1 MGKDGPSRGPDIARV
16 SESPPTAAGAVR
28 VFIGI
33 KLAPEIARELA
44 KIASELENSHVKPV
58 IADDMHLTLVPPWQ
72 EDSIGK
78 ATETLRQL
86 TSGFVAFAL
95 DVQHVGYG
103 PDLRRPRM
111 LWADYASTGEL
122 VAYASTGELVALRA
136 ALLAAY
142 TQTDERPFRPHVTL
156 ARLRGNGRA
165 IAREN
170 NPSIEQSHS
179 GNGWTQSNSS
189 NRPPQVRRLS
199 DSRFS
204 AAGRCLGAKIRSL
217 ARRAP
222 A

>member
-1 MGKDGPSRGPDIARV
+1 MGKDGPSSGPDIARV

-72 EDSIGK
+72 EVSIGK
-78 ATETLRQL
+78 GTETLRQL

-111 LWADYASTGEL
+111 LWADHPSTR
-122 VAYASTGELVALRA
+122 ELVALRA
-136 ALLAAY
+136 ALHAAY
-142 TQTDERPFRPHVTL
+142 TQTDERPFSPHVTL
-156 ARLRGNGRA
+156 ACLRGNGRA
-165 IAREN
+165 IARKQPIDRAVALRQWVDSVELFQS
-170 NPSIEQSHS
+170 PSPGERGYRILASAPLGEA
-179 GNGWTQSNSS
+179 WE
-189 NRPPQVRRLS
+189 LKS
-199 DSRFS
+199 DS
-204 AAGRCLGAKIRSL
+204 
-217 ARRAP
+217 
-222 A
+222 